1 MARKRRHG
9 GISKGEGLRRSLE
22 WILLVISLSLS
33 LILALPERTDA
44 TDMEKDNVLTP
55 GKAHRPG
62 PLLPGESMPTQK
74 EGNSGGLRDDELAR
88 KIREEILT
96 DPFIESSHIQVS
108 VEDGVATLRGT
119 VRSWTEHAA
128 ATADAFQSG
137 AKEVKNQL
145 QVIEQTLVAGHRE

>member
-1 MARKRRHG
+1 M
-9 GISKGEGLRRSLE
+9 E

-44 TDMEKDNVLTP
+44 TDMEKDNAPKANLSPGVVLTP